1 MRPPLAKTFLG
12 GWTKPTGIVRN
23 ARSYT
28 THGTRPVELVTS
40 DPRGDLVEGQLTVRK
55 ELCADMK
62 DVQLK
67 QRRQEFISSH
77 IRKWVEARERGAM
90 WPHYPQRLTTKPS
103 ISGPFKAPKDVPEAE
118 DPDFFIYRVRAYF
131 KPTETVLAGFSDI
144 SEIERKAEMF
154 GINLWDQ
161 SPESPMGRV
170 RKVIRDNGKFEDPMK
185 VAEERRKALG
195 VKREDY
201 FVPEWHKTE

>member
-1 MRPPLAKTFLG
+1 LAKTFIG
-12 GWTKPTGIVRN
+12 GWTKATGQVRN
-23 ARSYT
+23 VRSLT

-40 DPRGDLVEGQLTVRK
+40 DPRGDVVEGQLSVPS

-67 QRRQEFISSH
+67 QRRNDFIASH

-90 WPHYPQRLTTKPS
+90 WPHYPQKLTGKPV

-144 SEIERKAEMF
+144 SEIERKAQLF
-154 GINLWDQ
+154 GVNLWEQ
-161 SPESPMGRV
+161 SPESPMNTRV
-170 RKVIRDNGKFEDPMK
+170 RKVIRETGQFEDPIK
-185 VAEERRKALG
+185 VAEERRNALG

-201 FVPEWHKTE
+201 FVPEWHKE